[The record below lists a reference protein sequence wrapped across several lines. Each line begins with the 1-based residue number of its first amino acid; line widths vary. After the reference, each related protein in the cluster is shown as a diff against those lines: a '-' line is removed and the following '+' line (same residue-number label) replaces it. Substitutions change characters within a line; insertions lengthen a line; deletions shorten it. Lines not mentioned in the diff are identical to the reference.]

1 VNNFATN
8 GTTDNTPRTCNAA
21 IGALPIAL
29 NPLCAKNQWVTWSW
43 IKNGSGKW
51 TKPPFQA
58 RVPHRLAKNNDS
70 ATWSSH
76 AEAVQAVKQGAGKG
90 IGFVLTGTEVAAID
104 LDHCRDPETGVIDA
118 WAQVIVDRAP
128 QAYVEVTVSGCGLR
142 IIGTATGHKTHT
154 KYGIDGRIGAGI
166 ELYRRAVRYVTVS
179 GLQVGECNALPNI
192 DGLIDDLAA
201 LYGGERSHLSEQ
213 GDLEL
218 ANRGINDLIRNGVP
232 QRLRSQAF
240 QSVVWR
246 LANTG
251 LSIAN
256 IEQILAEHPD
266 GIARKYG
273 DRLREEIERS
283 YGKWRTFGGA
293 NSASDRDDPAGHA
306 EGHGRASASPRANSH
321 DWHDPDLSIVD
332 DRRGELPAF
341 PLDVLSPSWQI
352 WATNAAL
359 GAGVTVDHL
368 IVPLLGIAS
377 SLIGTARRVGASRSW
392 SEPFTMW
399 TGIVGFSGTGKTPG
413 LDVTKRALSEIERDR
428 KTRIDKLRCEH
439 ESNAERARASY
450 KNWKADV
457 AEAVEK
463 GMPAPP
469 PDDATVPD
477 QFVAPRL
484 YISNST
490 VEKIGVLL
498 QARPR
503 GMLIICEELASLF
516 LNLSRYSGGTDR
528 EFWLEAW
535 NGKHYVV
542 ERLGRPA
549 VVLDHLL
556 VGMTGGFQP
565 EKLARSFQG
574 DADGLYARIC
584 FAWPLEP
591 AYRALTDD
599 TDEVEPEFENTLAR
613 LIDLPAE
620 ENGKLLV
627 SRIGLSAESRA
638 TFEQFRLF
646 AHQEKAGFD
655 GREREWW
662 AKSPAHILRL
672 AGTLAYL
679 EWAMRTAG
687 QPFIAPEPN
696 VIEAC
701 FMDAAVRLVRDYFWP
716 HSRAALRQIGLSERH
731 AKARAVLRW
740 IRKNHKTEV
749 SREDIRRDALS
760 QSLDADQVQDLI
772 DGLVKAGWLRQI
784 TIRTPGRSRNRWEV
798 NPKLFAND
806 TAGSAESAERG

>member
-662 AKSPAHILRL
+662 AKSLAHILRL